1 MALWRIAR
9 MDVSQGTEVPGT
21 YAIKCHMI
29 DTQTQATDIEVVNL
43 AMATYE
49 SNPEDLL
56 AALVTAGYTPNDW
69 GGV

>member
-1 MALWRIAR
+1 MALWRIERQEVA
-9 MDVSQGTEVPGT
+9 QGTELPGT
-21 YAIKCHMI
+21 YDIKCHMR
-29 DTQTQATDIEVVNL
+29 DTDTDDLEIHVVT
-43 AMATYE
+43 MSRATYE

>member
-1 MALWRIAR
+1 MALWRIER
-9 MDVSQGTEVPGT
+9 QEVSQGTELPNT
-21 YAIKCHMI
+21 YDIKCHMR
-29 DTQTQATDIEVVNL
+29 DTQTDALEIEVVS
-43 AMATYE
+43 MARTTYE